1 MKISYKW
8 LLELTGLDLPVEEV
22 AERLTLC
29 GTACE
34 DIEATAEY
42 MDKVVV
48 GQILEIKPV
57 EGADKIK
64 QTKVDVG
71 SEQLDIICGAPNIE
85 VNQKVPVALI
95 GAKLTGGFMIK
106 KAKIRGVES
115 FGMICSQKELGISDD
130 HSGIWVLGE
139 DAKIGQA
146 LAEYLDYDDYILTF
160 ELTPNRAD
168 STSAIGIA
176 RDLAALAEVELIRP
190 EIKINEAKEKAEDFI
205 RVSSDDPIACPRY
218 AARIIKNVKVG
229 QSPWWLQKKIIT
241 AGMRPINNIVD
252 ITNLVM
258 LEIGH
263 PLHAFDLKQFGSDEV
278 VVRMAKDK
286 EHFKTLDGNDHELTS
301 EVILI
306 TNGKEAV
313 AAGGVMGGLNSEVE
327 DNTTEILLEAA
338 YFNPS
343 MIRKSRKLLELVTES
358 STRFEKGADPNH
370 GLEFAINRAAYLFQ
384 ELCGGEVLE
393 GIVDY
398 YPNKIEPKEISLRP
412 KRCNDILGIEIPKQK
427 MVDILTNLELK
438 VEASDPIKVWAPTFR
453 PDLEREIDL
462 IEEVGRIIGYGNI
475 PDSETNIGAL
485 FTPTHFEDSFKSELR
500 TVLTGCGFDE
510 ILGHGLADKKLA
522 DKLNPGLPQLNLV
535 NPVSED
541 INIMRNSIMQTALKV
556 IEHNISHRNLDLQ
569 LFEIGKIYNPP
580 DKNDN
585 WEEPQKLLL
594 TVSGNSAGSWREKP
608 RPLDFYDLTG
618 ALEKV
623 WNHFKFP
630 EIELAHCKYHWFTD
644 DISFSIILDD
654 RVVGVIGKINQTVL
668 KDFGIK
674 QEIYT
679 LELFIDPLINFGR
692 QLISFEPMPVYPSA
706 PRDLAILVN
715 NSVKA
720 VDIVNTVKN
729 AAGDL
734 AQNVKIFDL
743 YTGKQVEKGK
753 KSIAIAINYR
763 SLESSLTSKQV
774 DEKQRLVVDALKQN
788 LNAEIRDK

>member
-8 LLELTGLDLPVEEV
+8 LLELTGLDWPVEEV

-34 DIEATAEY
+34 DIEATTEF
-42 MDKVVV
+42 MGKVVV
-48 GQILEIKPV
+48 GQILEINSV
-57 EGADKIK
+57 DGADKIRL
-64 QTKVDVG
+64 TKVEVG

-85 VNQKVPVALI
+85 VDQKVPVALI
-95 GAKLTGGFMIK
+95 GAKLAGGFMIK

-115 FGMICSQKELGISDD
+115 FGMICSQRELGISDD
-130 HSGIWVLGE
+130 HTGIWVLGE
-139 DAKIGQA
+139 EAKIGQP

-176 RDLAALAEVELIRP
+176 RDLAALAEVKLIRP
-190 EIKINEAKEKAEDFI
+190 EVKINEKDEKAADHIKVTTENS
-205 RVSSDDPIACPRY
+205 VACPRY
-218 AARIIKNVKVG
+218 AARIIKNVKIST
-229 QSPWWLQKKIIT
+229 SPWWVQKKIIT

-263 PLHAFDLKQFGSDEV
+263 PLHAFDLKKFGSNEV
-278 VVRMAKDK
+278 VVRMAEDK
-286 EHFKTLDGNDHELTS
+286 EHFKTLDGTDHELTP

-327 DNTTEILLEAA
+327 DDTTEILLEAA
-338 YFNPS
+338 YFDSS
-343 MIRKSRKLLELVTES
+343 MIRKSRKVLELVTES

-370 GLEFAINRAAYLFQ
+370 GLEFAINRAAYLIQ
-384 ELCGGEVLE
+384 ELCGGEVLD
-393 GIVDY
+393 GIVDC
-398 YPNKIEPKEISLRP
+398 YPNKIIPKEISLRP
-412 KRCNDILGIEIPKQK
+412 KRCNDILGIEIPTQK
-427 MVDILTNLELK
+427 MVDILSYLELK
-438 VEASDPIKVWAPTFR
+438 VEAGDPLKVFAPTFR

-475 PDSETNIGAL
+475 PDSKTNIGAL
-485 FTPTHFEDSFKSELR
+485 FTPTHFEESFKLELR
-500 TVLTGCGFDE
+500 TILVGCGFDE
-510 ILGHGLADKKLA
+510 ILGHGLADSKLA

-535 NPVSED
+535 NPASED

-556 IEHNISHRNLDLQ
+556 IEHNISHRNLNLQ

-580 DKNDN
+580 DKDDN
-585 WEEPQKLLL
+585 WEEPQKLMMAV
-594 TVSGNSAGSWREKP
+594 TGNRDGNWREKP
-608 RPLDFYDLTG
+608 RPFDFYDLTG
-618 ALEKV
+618 AIEKV

-630 EIELAHCKYHWFTD
+630 VIELTHCKYHWFTD
-644 DISFSIILDD
+644 DISFSIMLDNQ
-654 RVVGVIGKINQTVL
+654 VVGVVGKLNQTVL

-674 QEIYT
+674 QDIYI
-679 LELFIDPLINFGR
+679 LELFVDPLISFGR
-692 QLISFEPMPVYPSA
+692 QLISFESMPVYPAA
-706 PRDLAILVN
+706 PRDLAIVVN
-715 NSVKA
+715 SSVRA

-734 AQNVKIFDL
+734 AQTVEIFDL
-743 YTGKQVEKGK
+743 YTGKQVANGK

-763 SLESSLTSKQV
+763 SLRSSLTSEQV
-774 DEKQRLVVDALKQN
+774 DEKQRLVIAALKQN